1 MNSSIGTAIGG
12 FTECIRKQKGYS
24 VHTVAAYRTD
34 LEQFMEFLGETDAEA
49 RVTGDELPRHK
60 QRGITKNLKHDHR
73 KQRGNQPV
81 GAAPEGC
88 DLLLHQS
95 DSIPSF
101 GAATIERVTRD
112 HVRGFLSGMLRHG
125 IQKSSIS
132 RKLASLRA
140 FFGYLEKQGLIR
152 NNPTASVTGP
162 KLEKRLPK
170 YLHEDEIDRSIRM
183 IDSGS
188 DPGMRDRAILELFYG
203 TGMRLSELVGLDIH
217 DADLSGGTVRVL
229 GKGGKQR
236 IMPLGRTAAGAL
248 RRYLGIRNRFSP
260 APRNKALFLNARGER
275 ISNRGVQYLV
285 RKTLGKG
292 SEKRQ
297 LSPHMLRHSFA
308 THLLDHGA
316 DLQAVKELLGHAS
329 LSTTQTYTHLTREG
343 LQKIYRQA
351 HPRSESPN
359 S

>member
-1 MNSSIGTAIGG
+1 MNSAIGG
-12 FTECIRKQKGYS
+12 FTEYIRKQKGCS

-34 LEQFMEFLGETDAEA
+34 LEQFMEFLGETHAES
-49 RVTGDELPRHK
+49 TDMEDELPRRK

-88 DLLLHQS
+88 DLLLHQG

-101 GAATIERVTRD
+101 GAAAIERITRD
-112 HVRGFLSGMLRHG
+112 HVRDFLGGLVRHG
-125 IQKSSIS
+125 LEKSSVS

-140 FFGYLEKQGLIR
+140 FFGYLEKLGMIQ
-152 NNPTASVTGP
+152 NNPTASVAGP
-162 KLEKRLPK
+162 KVEKRLPK
-170 YLHEDEIDRSIRM
+170 YFNEAEIDRSIGL
-183 IDSGS
+183 IDSGT
-188 DPGMRDRAILELFYG
+188 DAGIRNRAILELFYG
-203 TGMRLSELVGLDIH
+203 TGMRLSELTGLDIQ
-217 DADLSGGTVRVL
+217 DIDFSGGTVRVL

-236 IMPLGRTAAGAL
+236 VMPLGRTAAGTL
-248 RRYLGIRNRFSP
+248 RRYLEIRNRFSP
-260 APRNKALFLNARGER
+260 AIRNKALFLNAQGGR
-275 ISNRGVQYLV
+275 ISGRGVQYLV
-285 RKTLGKG
+285 RKTLAEG

-329 LSTTQTYTHLTREG
+329 LSTTQTYTHLTRDR

-351 HPRSESPN
+351 HPRSETSK